1 MRRLLLLVLVLCC
14 ARCPAATIPLAD
26 PTLDEEAKQFHPPEG
41 QGLLYVVRQPG
52 TAILGG
58 FVVFPV
64 AVDGTALGAVAPG
77 TYLVLPV
84 TPGFHHVTA
93 LTIEN
98 SLRSADGTCRRWP
111 GHFCPARLPDGWL
124 GPRVALD
131 IMDEAAG
138 RKARPSRLPH
148 GRRGWRGRDDGPGL
162 LFQWGKPL
170 GKYSAHTGASVA
182 GTACRRIRSSS

>member
-1 MRRLLLLVLVLCC
+1 MRSILLVCLLAC
-14 ARCPAATIPLAD
+14 AGCPAATIPLAD

-64 AVDGTALGAVAPG
+64 AIDGTALGAVAPG

-84 TPGFHHVTA
+84 TPGLHHVTA

-98 SLRSADGTCRRWP
+98 SAALTVRVDAGQATFVQLVSRI
-111 GHFCPARLPDGWL
+111 GWL
-124 GPRVALD
+124 LPRVALD

-138 RKARPSRLPH
+138 RAAVQAASRAQRLA
-148 GRRGWRGRDDGPGL
+148 GP
-162 LFQWGKPL
+162 
-170 GKYSAHTGASVA
+170 
-182 GTACRRIRSSS
+182 